1 MLKISCLY
9 PCLKGT
15 CFLPSGKKRSLRA
28 KREEDG
34 LRAWVCEIMSENIF
48 YDCIVVG
55 GGPGGSTAAAMLSKK
70 GRRVLL
76 LDKEKFPRDKTCG
89 DAISGKSLAVLEELG
104 LVSSVERSD
113 HGEISGVLF
122 SSPNGAVA
130 SIPFGKR
137 EQDIG
142 KGYTCRRQVYDNL
155 LFQNAKRGCDAM
167 EGMAATALVK
177 ENGKVAGVKARG
189 ADGKEYEFR
198 GRMVIGAD
206 GVNSVVARE
215 IRGVEVDPA
224 HTCIAYRA
232 YYSGISGMTGC
243 LEIHFVKSIM
253 PGYFWI
259 FPLEG
264 GIANVGVGMVMEDM
278 KRHGTDL
285 GKAME
290 GIVKNNPL
298 FKERFANARM
308 VSPLKAWQLPFG
320 SKKRKVHAE
329 NVLLVG
335 DAAGLVDP
343 FSGEGIGN
351 AMLSGKIAA
360 DVAYEALVAG
370 DTSEQFLS
378 RYDERLWKAV
388 WNELSTSYRMQ
399 QLGKVELLL
408 NFVVGKAAKSPKA
421 REAIAGTLANKE
433 AKGEYASPLF
443 YLKLLFE

>member
-1 MLKISCLY
+1 
-9 PCLKGT
+9 
-15 CFLPSGKKRSLRA
+15 
-28 KREEDG
+28 
-34 LRAWVCEIMSENIF
+34 MSENIF

-55 GGPGGSTAAAMLSKK
+55 GGPGGSTAAAILSKK
-70 GRRVLL
+70 GKRVLL
-76 LDKEKFPRDKTCG
+76 LEKEKFPRDKTCG

-104 LVSSVERSD
+104 LVGAVEKAD

-122 SSPNGAVA
+122 SSPNGTVA
-130 SIPFGKR
+130 SIPFGKSR
-137 EQDIG
+137 EHIG

-155 LFQNAKRGCDAM
+155 LFQNAKKGCDVM

-177 ENGKVAGVKARG
+177 ENGKTAGVKAKG
-189 ADGKEYEFR
+189 MDGKEYEFR
-198 GRMVIGAD
+198 GKMVIGAD
-206 GVNSVVARE
+206 SVNSMVARE
-215 IRGVEVDPA
+215 IRGADVDPA
-224 HTCIAYRA
+224 HTCVAYRA
-232 YYSGISGMTGC
+232 YYSGIGGMAGC

-259 FPLEG
+259 FPLEN
-264 GIANVGVGMVMEDM
+264 GIANVGVGMMMEDM
-278 KRHGTDL
+278 KKHGTDL

-290 GIVKNNPL
+290 DITLNNPL
-298 FKERFANARM
+298 FKERFANAKM

-320 SKKRKVHAE
+320 SKKRKVHSE

-360 DVAYEALVAG
+360 EVAYEALVAG
-370 DTSEQFLS
+370 DTSELFLA
-378 RYDERLWKAV
+378 RYEERLWNAV
-388 WNELSTSYRMQ
+388 WNELSTSYKMQ
-399 QLGKVELLL
+399 QLGKVEFLL

-421 REAIAGTLANKE
+421 REAISGTLANKE
-433 AKGEYASPLF
+433 AKREYSSPLF

>member
-1 MLKISCLY
+1 
-9 PCLKGT
+9 
-15 CFLPSGKKRSLRA
+15 
-28 KREEDG
+28 
-34 LRAWVCEIMSENIF
+34 MSENIF
-48 YDCIVVG
+48 YDCIIVG
-55 GGPGGSTAAAMLSKK
+55 GGPGGSTAAALLSKK
-70 GRRVLL
+70 GKRVLL
-76 LDKEKFPRDKTCG
+76 IEKEKFPRDKTCG
-89 DAISGKSLAVLEELG
+89 DAISGKSLSVLAELG
-104 LVSSVERSD
+104 LVDAIEKAD

-122 SSPNGAVA
+122 SSPDCSVA
-130 SIPFGKR
+130 SISFGKSS
-137 EQDIG
+137 EHIG

-155 LFQNAKRGCDAM
+155 LFQNAKKGCDTM

-177 ENGKVAGVKARG
+177 EGGKAAGVLAKG

-198 GRMVIGAD
+198 GKMVIGAD
-206 GVNSVVARE
+206 SVNSVVARE
-215 IRGVEVDPA
+215 IRGAEVDPK

-232 YYSGISGMTGC
+232 YYSGISGMEGK

-259 FPLEG
+259 FPMEN
-264 GIANVGVGMVMEDM
+264 GIANVGVGMVMGDM

-285 GKAME
+285 GKAM
-290 GIVKNNPL
+290 GDITRNNPL
-298 FKERFANARM
+298 FKERFANAKM

-351 AMLSGKIAA
+351 AMLSGKLAA
-360 DVAYEALVAG
+360 EVAYEALVAG
-370 DTSEQFLS
+370 DTSERFLS
-378 RYDERLWKAV
+378 RYDERLWNAV
-388 WNELSTSYRMQ
+388 WNELSESYRMQ
-399 QLGKVELLL
+399 RLGKHEFLL

-421 REAIAGTLANKE
+421 REAISGTLSNKK
-433 AKGEYASPLF
+433 AKNEYSSPLF